1 MSSIQTYQSLI
12 LIFEYRYWP
21 IINNSI
27 SKYTDFSGQQ
37 GMFTKSYNFLFS
49 YEIGLSKLPVHT
61 LQPSCRY
68 FCIYYILVYASIYIC
83 HAKYGKFTIYTKFDI
98 FCTLAYHSLCSL
110 ISSHLSLYPF

>member
-12 LIFEYRYWP
+12 LIFEYQYWP

-27 SKYTDFSGQQ
+27 SKYTDFSDQQ
-37 GMFTKSYNFLFS
+37 GIFTKSSNFSFS
-49 YEIGLSKLPVHT
+49 YETGLSKLPVHT

-83 HAKYGKFTIYTKFDI
+83 HAKYGKFTIYTKLI
-98 FCTLAYHSLCSL
+98 FFVLLHTIPSAV
-110 ISSHLSLYPF
+110 